1 MLPLGCSLP
10 SARANTI
17 VVGSAGLGTDQ
28 DRNNG
33 SARRQL
39 RSRQNWRALESSHR
53 DGVCTAFDTG
63 RCNSTDDRVMHIH
76 LRTQDGLRA
85 LGLNPRGAFDIRG
98 GQFEVYLAGTLPTAV
113 FFSPDFGRSSYPLS
127 GSSRKKSRWRELV
140 GIVAS
145 FCSAWPVLR

>member
-76 LRTQDGLRA
+76 FENAGRLARFGAQSK
-85 LGLNPRGAFDIRG
+85 RGI
-98 GQFEVYLAGTLPTAV
+98 
-113 FFSPDFGRSSYPLS
+113 
-127 GSSRKKSRWRELV
+127 
-140 GIVAS
+140 
-145 FCSAWPVLR
+145 